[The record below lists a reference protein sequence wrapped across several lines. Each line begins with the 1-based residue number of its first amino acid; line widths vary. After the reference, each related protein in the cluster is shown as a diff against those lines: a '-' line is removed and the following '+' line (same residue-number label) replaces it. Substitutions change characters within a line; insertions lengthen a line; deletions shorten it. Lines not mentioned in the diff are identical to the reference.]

1 MVRARELATMGG
13 EVASARREALLGDIG
28 DADWR
33 VRREAALALVR
44 SPDRSLAIEAL
55 LDRVLGDDIEA
66 RNAALDALRTL
77 RAEATPQVLA
87 RLGLETGPRRRFLV
101 EALLEGVTRECL
113 PALRALLEDAD
124 PNLPPAAIEAVS
136 ALRDGAALPVLVGAL
151 RHRDPVVRL
160 GALIALQSRPEPAP
174 IEALV
179 ECVRD
184 PLTMRAALSLVAA
197 RPEPEA
203 FEDVLRCIERGDRH
217 ALTAAARACEAAGRA
232 GDPGLRSRLI
242 HSASRW
248 LPAVLGLARDRREE
262 LVVPAIWMLGHAA
275 APDAAHAVL
284 GALGD
289 ARSTVRSA
297 AEVALDVMVTHS
309 PLLALSSAAAFSVA
323 VHRAALRSIASSASE
338 GGDEVLAALARAV
351 DDPAVGFDTL
361 AALAALAP
369 RSRHDAVWRRLGFA
383 MRRWPDREEPG
394 AIAQTLLARGAAPP
408 VEPVFEA
415 TPAGLSVALSWV
427 RARGSL
433 DPALVDEALASTD
446 AAVQALG
453 LQLVEALGGP
463 RWAPASEALL
473 DHPSLRGHAIG
484 AVRACGV
491 EARTLNGWLR
501 DERPG
506 RRMAAVLSLGDRSLL
521 PQDECRALL
530 DDPDPEVAL
539 AALHALGAEVPRE
552 WLHGLMRRGDPTL
565 AQEALAMIRA
575 AAPGAALELEFE
587 ALQHADAGVRSAAL
601 ASLDPSSQ
609 DVRARLYLRLAEER
623 DPEVAMC
630 IERLLEG

>member
-1 MVRARELATMGG
+1 MGG
-13 EVASARREALLGDIG
+13 EAASARREALLGDIG
-28 DADWR
+28 DEDWR

-44 SPDRSLAIEAL
+44 SPDRGLAIEAL

-77 RAEATPQVLA
+77 RAAATPQVLA
-87 RLGLETGPRRRFLV
+87 RLGQATGPRRRFLV
-101 EALLEGVTRECL
+101 EALLEGVTTGCL
-113 PALRALLEDAD
+113 PVLRSLLEDAD

-136 ALRDGAALPVLVGAL
+136 ALRDPSAIPVLLGAL

-184 PLTMRAALSLVAA
+184 PLTMRAALTLVAP

-203 FEDVLRCIERGDRH
+203 FEEVLRCIERGDRH
-217 ALTAAARACEAAGRA
+217 ALTAAARACEAAGRP
-232 GDPGLRSRLI
+232 GDPGLRSRLV

-275 APDAAHAVL
+275 DSAAADAVL

-297 AEVALDVMVTHS
+297 AEDALDVMVTHS
-309 PLLALSSAAAFSVA
+309 PLLALSSAAAHGVA
-323 VHRAALRSIASSASE
+323 LHRAALRAIGSSASE
-338 GGDEVLAALARAV
+338 VGDEVLASLARSV
-351 DDPAVGFDTL
+351 DDPVVGLDTL

-369 RSRHDAVWRRLGFA
+369 ASRHEAVWRRLGFA

-394 AIAQTLLARGAAPP
+394 AIAQTLLSRGAAPAVP
-408 VEPVFEA
+408 PVFEA
-415 TPAGLSVALSWV
+415 TAAGLSVALSWV
-427 RARGSL
+427 RAGGSL
-433 DPALVDEALASTD
+433 DPALVDEALASAD

-453 LQLVEALGGP
+453 LQLVEALGGA
-463 RWAPASEALL
+463 RWAPESEALL
-473 DHPSLRGHAIG
+473 DRPSLRGHAIG
-484 AVRACGV
+484 AIRACGV
-491 EARTLNGWLR
+491 EARTLTDWLR
-501 DERPG
+501 DERAAH
-506 RRMAAVLSLGDRSLL
+506 RMAAVLSLGDRSLL

-539 AALHALGAEVPRE
+539 AALHALGAEVPSE
-552 WLHGLMRRGDPTL
+552 WLRGLLRRGDPTL
-565 AQEALAMIRA
+565 AQEALAMLRA
-575 AAPGAALELEFE
+575 AASGPSTELVFE
-587 ALQHADAGVRSAAL
+587 ALQHGDAGVRSAAL
-601 ASLDPSSQ
+601 ASLDASAQ